1 MSPEKLRV
9 GIVGASINASW
20 GPQTHVPAV
29 KALPEFVLEAVC
41 TAHSESAK
49 ASAEQFGARLAFHD
63 HREMVNHPDVDVVT
77 VSVRVPNHHQV
88 TMDALAAGKHVYTE
102 WPLALNVQEAQE
114 MADLARAKEVHT
126 MVGLQSRASPVNLR
140 IKELVEEGYVGKVQ
154 ACHLTQ
160 LAGSPLQR
168 TSARTWQR
176 HRSMGANPLTI
187 SFGHTIDIFCHCF
200 GDFSELSAA
209 LSTEEPQWYE
219 TDTQRYVDVTA
230 PDNILVS
237 GRLQGGAWASV
248 HVTSVRLHSRGFR
261 LEVYGQE
268 GTLVATSRESPN
280 TGWPKLMGGNTE
292 ARELAELPI
301 PGRLTWVPENIP
313 QGYPFNVAQ
322 MYRRFA
328 EAIHSGQRV
337 EPDFDTALE
346 RHRLLTAIERSAE
359 EGKRQVLV

>member
-20 GPQTHVPAV
+20 GPQTHVPAI
-29 KALPEFVLEAVC
+29 KALPEYELVAVC

-63 HREMVNHPDVDVVT
+63 HREMVTHPDVDVVT
-77 VSVRVPNHHQV
+77 VSVRVPTHHQV

-102 WPLALNVQEAQE
+102 WPLALNAFEAQE
-114 MADLARAKEVHT
+114 MADLARAKGVRT
-126 MVGLQSRASPVNLR
+126 MVGLQSRAAPVNLR

-200 GDFSELSAA
+200 GD
-209 LSTEEPQWYE
+209 
-219 TDTQRYVDVTA
+219 
-230 PDNILVS
+230 
-237 GRLQGGAWASV
+237 
-248 HVTSVRLHSRGFR
+248 
-261 LEVYGQE
+261 
-268 GTLVATSRESPN
+268 
-280 TGWPKLMGGNTE
+280 
-292 ARELAELPI
+292 
-301 PGRLTWVPENIP
+301 
-313 QGYPFNVAQ
+313 
-322 MYRRFA
+322 
-328 EAIHSGQRV
+328 
-337 EPDFDTALE
+337 
-346 RHRLLTAIERSAE
+346 
-359 EGKRQVLV
+359 